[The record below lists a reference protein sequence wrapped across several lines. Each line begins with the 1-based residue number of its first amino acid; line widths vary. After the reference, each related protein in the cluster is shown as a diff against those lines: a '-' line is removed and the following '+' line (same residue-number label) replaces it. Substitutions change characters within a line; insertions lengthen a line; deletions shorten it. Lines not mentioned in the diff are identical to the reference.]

1 MTYWELETEE
11 WETVPDNYDG
21 AETITMRGRLEH
33 LEKSYC
39 IDYQYEEYTQIQR
52 YHSYTI

>member
-21 AETITMRGRLEH
+21 AETITLRGRLEY
-33 LEKSYC
+33 LERAYLA
-39 IDYQYEEYTQIQR
+39 EYAGEGN
-52 YHSYTI
+52 STI

>member
-1 MTYWELETEE
+1 MSYWLLETEE

-21 AETITMRGRLEH
+21 AESITARCRIKH

-39 IDYQYEEYTQIQR
+39 IEFLYDEY
-52 YHSYTI
+52 S